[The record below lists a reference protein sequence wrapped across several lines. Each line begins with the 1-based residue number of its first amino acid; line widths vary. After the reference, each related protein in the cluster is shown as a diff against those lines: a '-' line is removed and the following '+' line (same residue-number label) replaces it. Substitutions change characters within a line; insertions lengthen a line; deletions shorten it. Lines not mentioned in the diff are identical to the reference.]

1 MGPPAIGRVRSPS
14 GKSFEVAWRPS
25 DRKVYVSWAG
35 WTYIG
40 EASSASDAMHK
51 AEAWLYNK

>member
-1 MGPPAIGRVRSPS
+1 MGSPTIGRVRSGS
-14 GKSFEVAWRPS
+14 GKSIEVAWSNS
-25 DRKVYVSWAG
+25 DRKVYVAWAG
-35 WTYIG
+35 WTYVG